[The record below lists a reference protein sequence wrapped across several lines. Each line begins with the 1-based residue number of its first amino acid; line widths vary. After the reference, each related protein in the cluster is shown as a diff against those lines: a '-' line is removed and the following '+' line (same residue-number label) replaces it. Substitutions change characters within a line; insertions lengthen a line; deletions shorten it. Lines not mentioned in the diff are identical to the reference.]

1 MQGVLGCGTL
11 VPVDLSHPL
20 RSLVPSLDADVLEVL
35 AGVETGLG
43 LSQITRVAARG
54 SRMGISHVVNRLV
67 EHGLVLAEPGNQGH
81 LYRLNR
87 DHLLVPVILAGASMR
102 KTLLDRLSEHANHL
116 VPAPA
121 HVSVFGSFARGEAG
135 SDSDIDVLV
144 VAASEADLD
153 KMGDPLDELSTDV
166 ARWTGNHCQ
175 VVAVTASHVRGLH
188 AGGERIVDE
197 WLHDSYLLAGSE
209 LAALLRRPRRSSGT
223 RSPSAP
229 STTR

>member
-1 MQGVLGCGTL
+1 VLGCGTL

-35 AGVETGLG
+35 AGVETALG

-223 RSPSAP
+223 RSPSSP